1 VGECEPPSTCGLD
14 VSSLDLRRYP
24 EVGSYSAVEAG
35 PILSLAD
42 DGFALLGTSAGR
54 ASYGQ
59 MPGGGDRL
67 T

>member
-1 VGECEPPSTCGLD
+1 MGGSEAPSTCGLD
-14 VSSLDLRRYP
+14 VSSLALRRYP
-24 EVGSYSAVEAG
+24 GVGSYSAVEAG
-35 PILSLAD
+35 PVLSMGD
-42 DGFALLGTSAGR
+42 DGFALLGTSAGG

>member
-1 VGECEPPSTCGLD
+1 VGESETPSTCGLA
-14 VSSLDLRRYP
+14 VSSLGLRPYP
-24 EVGSYSAVEAG
+24 EIGSYSAMEAG
-35 PILSLAD
+35 PILSMGD

-54 ASYGQ
+54 AAYGQ